1 MAFRISLFVCSHCNS
16 FSPFGEMNFSFIT
29 TKRFDGMY
37 LYMNVNLAGF
47 YVTYEPTVITGKK
60 KRATCFATLLQRRC
74 AFYHPHSN
82 LSYNK

>member
-1 MAFRISLFVCSHCNS
+1 MS
-16 FSPFGEMNFSFIT
+16 FSFIT

-37 LYMNVNLAGF
+37 LYMNVNLAWF

-60 KRATCFATLLQRRC
+60 KKTCNLFCNVTAETL